1 MVGLYPMAAIRQRN
15 DPVRLF
21 GRRLMLLA
29 LLILVFAIAWGV
41 WNARQ
46 KEQESGSLRA
56 QAQRQLNDLTER
68 QVQLNA
74 DIANLQTERGKEE
87 VLREQYALAA
97 EGEGLIVIVDQPA
110 SKQTQASSTMLDKI
124 KHAFSWW

>member
-1 MVGLYPMAAIRQRN
+1 MAAIRQRN